1 METGQ
6 LLILM
11 GAVMILQGIVIAF
24 QRWRIRE
31 LGMELTDCRNQYRR
45 CSETCR
51 KLRAKSSL
59 SSLLLVCLIGSTAMA
74 QSEPAHRTD
83 KDSTQTVGSIVTN
96 GQLQNRDFTLLL
108 IHAGDQLS
116 GQFLG
121 MLSQPKSAQLKQ
133 WTDALYVRPMHANEP
148 FIRDHHSDLLQKH
161 QGQFP
166 IVAIVDTSGGVWWS
180 EAGSR
185 IPSTELT
192 LAKELSDAY
201 AATLRAARDSGRLG
215 GNSNTAQRADWNAYQ
230 PFNPPMNVGPSQS
243 RFLARGVGAPDPV
256 VIPAVNMTT
265 TGPNGPPVVAAGSGD
280 ETLILIGAMC
290 VVCSLIL
297 AGGVVAGSTI
307 VASAITDD
315 EAAAAE

>member
-6 LLILM
+6 LLKLM

-31 LGMELTDCRNQYRR
+31 LGMELTDYMNQYRR

-51 KLRAKSSL
+51 KLRAKFSL
-59 SSLLLVCLIGSTAMA
+59 SLLLVCLIGSTAMA
-74 QSEPAHRTD
+74 QSEPVHRTD

-108 IHAGDQLS
+108 IYAGDQLS

-133 WTDALYVRPMHANEP
+133 WTDALYLRPMHVNEP
-148 FIRDHHSDLLQKH
+148 FVHEHHTDLLQKH

-166 IVAIVDTSGGVWWS
+166 IVAIVDTTGGVWWS
-180 EAGSR
+180 EAGGR

-192 LAKELSDAY
+192 LANELSAVY
-201 AATLRAARDSGRLG
+201 SATLRAARESGRLG
-215 GNSNTAQRADWNAYQ
+215 GNSQSKQQRDWPAYD
-230 PFNPPMNVGPSQS
+230 PFMNVGPSQS
-243 RFLARGVGAPDPV
+243 RFLARGVAAPDPV
-256 VIPAVNMTT
+256 VVPAINPTPGP
-265 TGPNGPPVVAAGSGD
+265 TGTQVVSTGSGGD
-280 ETLILIGAMC
+280 ETLMLIGALC

-307 VASAITDD
+307 MASAITDD
-315 EAAAAE
+315 DAAAE